1 MNKHSNRRHALVP
14 LAGALAIVVTGIA
27 LASATALAA
36 RAAVHATAYRLTAT
50 LTPAQEVPAVQAPSG
65 AVGHFHGVL
74 FMTGPGAVKIATL
87 AGCKVVIPPRRSGL
101 PTRINCNGAT
111 GTLPSAPGQWR
122 LLWQLRVSG
131 LSSAVT
137 RADIHLA
144 SIGQAAPPAFTL
156 CGPCGTIAHGMLA
169 VTAGQ
174 ATSLVGNSSY
184 VNVATVAN
192 PGGEIRGQ
200 ITMTKIG
207 LALGQG

>member
-1 MNKHSNRRHALVP
+1 MSKHSNRRHALVP

-27 LASATALAA
+27 LAAGSAAA
-36 RAAVHATAYRLTAT
+36 SRVSVHATAYRLTAT
-50 LTPAQEVPAVQAPSG
+50 LTPSQEVPAVHAPTA

-74 FMTGPGAVKIATL
+74 FMTGIGAARIASL
-87 AGCKVVIPPRRSGL
+87 AGCKVVVPPRRSGL
-101 PTRINCNGAT
+101 PTRINCGGAT
-111 GTLPSAPGQWR
+111 GTLPGAPGQWR
-122 LLWQLRVSG
+122 LIWRLSVSG

-156 CGPCGTIAHGMLA
+156 CGPCGTTAHGMLA

-174 ATSLVGNSSY
+174 ATSLAGNSSY

-200 ITMTKIG
+200 ITQTQIG
-207 LALGQG
+207 IAIGR